1 MNIEHIREE
10 KQKRP
15 PWWFITAVWSGI
27 AGSAAALAALLGA
40 TAE

>member
-1 MNIEHIREE
+1 MARTD
-10 KQKRP
+10 KRKRP

-27 AGSAAALAALLGA
+27 AGSAALAAAVIGA